1 MEGSTASHL
10 GYQIGIAACQVCPGC
25 CARFLAPTVLTLRQS
40 QLILFFHFLGSGFT
54 AVFQFVTD
62 QGGRDQSGN
71 TDSDSA
77 EKYPDFV
84 HNASVAKNAGEAGHP
99 ASPAVTGYSFQFS
112 LMASRTAIAT
122 GIQASGFMIPPVCLS
137 SAGCAAVWDNWSG
150 STPENENS
158 ASVSS
163 RTGKIQAV

>member
-40 QLILFFHFLGSGFT
+40 ELLLFFHFLVSGFT

-71 TDSDSA
+71 TDSDTA
-77 EKYPDFV
+77 NEYPHFA
-84 HNASVAKNAGEAGHP
+84 HNASVAKNAGEAGHL

-122 GIQASGFMIPPVCLS
+122 GIQASGFMVPPCMFQQRGMRRSFGQRVRQY
-137 SAGCAAVWDNWSG
+137 A
-150 STPENENS
+150 
-158 ASVSS
+158 
-163 RTGKIQAV
+163 